1 MWVTIQSH
9 DEVTYA
15 AVMGMANGSLL
26 LVIALYCFSLSQ
38 HALREEKGYAWN
50 YLALSWVF
58 LSALTAVFAVNAVWL
73 AAAISGA
80 ATALLAAGLWKAKFT
95 IVQKTL

>member
-1 MWVTIQSH
+1 MTIQSH

-15 AVMGMANGSLL
+15 GVMGVANGALL
-26 LVIALYCFSLSQ
+26 LVIALNCFSLSQ
-38 HALREEKGYAWN
+38 NALREEKGYAWN

-58 LSALTAVFAVNAVWL
+58 LAALAGLFSANAVWL
-73 AAAISGA
+73 AAALSGA
-80 ATALLAAGLWKAKFT
+80 ATALLAAGLWRAKFT